1 MTNPGAGVLARLRSM
16 SPRARRSCLSAGAA
30 LAATAAFL
38 TWGPVPI
45 GAGPLHIDWS
55 MDAVAPVSG
64 TDPSAITVPLN
75 AGSSGA
81 VVDGVAIATSRKYP
95 APAIIALHSNRDVNG
110 CLSPWSPMTGPAGYY
125 AMCAYGGPG
134 TIGPL
139 IGRPIPVSSTVHAP
153 RSIQT
158 QPGIGAMIVVAPP
171 QGAQCWT
178 ITSIAVH
185 YHVGLKHY
193 TATVAVNIAACA
205 TQRAAARLEGP

>member
-1 MTNPGAGVLARLRSM
+1 MAAVVAG
-16 SPRARRSCLSAGAA
+16 
-30 LAATAAFL
+30 LAAVGAFL
-38 TWGPVPI
+38 FWGPVPI

-55 MDAVAPVSG
+55 MDDVALVSG

-81 VVDGVAIATSRKYP
+81 VVDGIAVATSRRYP
-95 APAIIALHSNRDVNG
+95 APAIIALHSNRDVEG
-110 CLSPWSPMTGPAGYY
+110 CGSPFPLTGPDSYY
-125 AMCAYGGPG
+125 MKCAYGGAA

-139 IGRPIPVSSTVHAP
+139 IGRPIPVSSTVQAP

-193 TATVAVNIAACA
+193 TATFATDMAACV
-205 TQRAAARLEGP
+205 TQRAAAPLEGP

>member
-1 MTNPGAGVLARLRSM
+1 MGPGARKLDRLREL
-16 SPRARRSCLSAGAA
+16 SPRSRRIAAVVLGLLVAAGA
-30 LAATAAFL
+30 FL
-38 TWGPVPI
+38 FWGPVPI

-55 MDAVAPVSG
+55 MDDVALVSG

-81 VVDGVAIATSRKYP
+81 VVDGIAIATSRRYP
-95 APAIIALHSNRDVNG
+95 APAIIALHSNRDVEG
-110 CLSPWSPMTGPAGYY
+110 CGSPFPLTGPDNYY
-125 AMCAYGGPG
+125 VKCAYGGAG

-139 IGRPIPVSSTVHAP
+139 IGRPIPVSSTVQAP

-171 QGAQCWT
+171 QDATCWT

-193 TATVAVNIAACA
+193 TATVAVNIAACV